1 MADTQETGGTG
12 AQLGGAGGISASQ
25 RLRLDVLA
33 LVQYDTAAAKQA
45 IAEIADDPLKLELFK
60 RQYTLAQSEPTAVSR
75 TTKALQGM
83 KEALPLF
90 E

>member
-1 MADTQETGGTG
+1 MSDVT
-12 AQLGGAGGISASQ
+12 AQTDLTSQ
-25 RLRLDVLA
+25 QQLRLEILS
-33 LVQYDTAAAKQA
+33 LVQYDTAAAKKA
-45 IAEIADDPLKLELFK
+45 IDDIADDPLKLELFK

>member
-1 MADTQETGGTG
+1 MSDVT
-12 AQLGGAGGISASQ
+12 AQTDLTSQ
-25 RLRLDVLA
+25 QQLRLDVLA
-33 LVQYDTAAAKQA
+33 LVQYDTAAAKKA
-45 IAEIADDPLKLELFK
+45 IDDIADDPLKLELFK

>member
-1 MADTQETGGTG
+1 MADTQETGGG
-12 AQLGGAGGISASQ
+12 VGGISASQ
-25 RLRLDVLA
+25 KLRLDILEM
-33 LVQYDTAAAKQA
+33 VQYDTAAAKQA
-45 IAEIADDPLKLELFK
+45 IAAIADDPLKLELFK
-60 RQYTLAQSEPTAVSR
+60 RHYTLAQAEPTAVSR

>member
-1 MADTQETGGTG
+1 MSDAN
-12 AQLGGAGGISASQ
+12 AQTDLTSQ
-25 RLRLDVLA
+25 QQLRLDVLA

-83 KEALPLF
+83 KEALSLF